1 VLVVALSDP
10 SARLRGRDHVL
21 LPKRRPCQGCG
32 ALLSAYAAPSDRFCL
47 CCAPLVEQEPRRDPA
62 LWSGRTSDTAGAEAL
77 TAWQGYATELRAL
90 CQRVIDEADEATASA
105 FFFFLIE
112 TAVRHS
118 RRAGGAP

>member
-1 VLVVALSDP
+1 LSGDL
-10 SARLRGRDHVL
+10 ARELIAEL
-21 LPKRRPCQGCG
+21 E
-32 ALLSAYAAPSDRFCL
+32 ALLGRAAR
-47 CCAPLVEQEPRRDPA
+47 
-62 LWSGRTSDTAGAEAL
+62 SGRTSDTAGAEAL

>member
-62 LWSGRTSDTAGAEAL
+62 LYCPNGH
-77 TAWQGYATELRAL
+77 LRADFEEV
-90 CQRVIDEADEATASA
+90 RVDRSRASGIKRRCRACKQSEDKGRDRKAGPKAARALERLAREAAA
-105 FFFFLIE
+105 
-112 TAVRHS
+112 
-118 RRAGGAP
+118 